1 MTTRTAL
8 VVIGLIQ
15 QRGQILLVQQR
26 GPTDPAPYW
35 VAPGGLVE
43 TGESLSEALTREV
56 AEECGLDVQQI
67 GALAYCTQIDHPAR
81 AAQTLAF
88 AFPILGWSG
97 TPASRDPD
105 GDVLDARWVAQDEA
119 IARLAAVG
127 WRGMREP
134 LVAYLG
140 GSAPAGTIWQYR
152 EVDGEQRL
160 LTRLPNP
167 PHTDTRSP

>member
-1 MTTRTAL
+1 MTARTSL

-15 QRGQILLVQQR
+15 ERGQILLVQQR
-26 GPTDPAPYW
+26 GSTDPEPYW

-43 TGESLSEALTREV
+43 AGESLSEALTREV
-56 AEECGLDVQQI
+56 AEESGLDVSEI

-88 AFPILGWSG
+88 AFPILRWSG

-105 GDVLDARWVAQDEA
+105 GEVIDVRWVAQSDA
-119 IARLAAVG
+119 VTRLAAIG

-134 LVAYLG
+134 LVAYLSG
-140 GSAPAGTIWQYR
+140 AAPPGTLWQYR
-152 EVDGEQRL
+152 ELGGEQLL
-160 LTRLPNP
+160 LTHLPDSLR
-167 PHTDTRSP
+167 T